1 MTAKKASSTTS
12 AIKREKKEK
21 TPLLYKLTTQDMKT
35 RVGYSNETQWE
46 IGKTVSVSKKYSS
59 LAQPKLCTKNVI
71 HCYENPLIAVLR
83 NPNDA
88 NIQYPRLF
96 TASGIVVIRDKQL
109 KVGCKS
115 LTLVREIPVPVFT
128 TNQKVYFA
136 ILCALAVYKES
147 SFVKWAKNW
156 ILNKDRTSA
165 AAYAAAY
172 AAYAAA
178 YAAYAAAYAAGN
190 AAAYTIYAAYAAAA
204 ADTTATATAA
214 YVAAAT
220 AATACPTLDLFKLA
234 RKALKFESS
243 EKGVSK

>member
-165 AAYAAAY
+165 AAYAA
-172 AAYAAA
+172 YAAA
-178 YAAYAAAYAAGN
+178 YAARAADAADAAAAAYAADAAAHAAAN
-190 AAAYTIYAAYAAAA
+190 AAGSVAGSAAGSAAVGTKDKFLKLV
-204 ADTTATATAA
+204 ADLALE
-214 YVAAAT
+214 VLIELKS
-220 AATACPTLDLFKLA
+220 PGVTLL
-234 RKALKFESS
+234 
-243 EKGVSK
+243 